1 MIKEYVGYID
11 IFSKEECIDIV
22 NRIDSLRKEWI
33 NLGSYDI
40 KDGIIGYP
48 PLWTLGAA
56 SYRDGVKSL
65 KIYHKLKTKE
75 NETLIDNFSDV
86 YDRLL
91 DKIVPVIGD
100 SKLEN
105 SLALPGFHIFA
116 EKNTVKEKV
125 SVKITDDLFRHI
137 HKDGLNDLHYDHLSK
152 IYSNVDINKIISITV
167 SVQLPLMGSGIC
179 IWDESVSKLH
189 SNDSFAKEIIDEK
202 IYSEYPGGEPHIVPY
217 ELGSAFCFSGG
228 FDHQIAPNCTGYPGD
243 RRITLQAH
251 GIVCDGAWRLF
262 F

>member
-1 MIKEYVGYID
+1 MVKEYVGYID
-11 IFSKEECIDIV
+11 IFNKEECSDIV
-22 NRIDSLRKEWI
+22 NRIDSLREEWI

-56 SYRDGVKSL
+56 SYRDSLKSL
-65 KIYHKLKTKE
+65 KIYHKLKVKE
-75 NETLIDNFSDV
+75 NETLLNNFSDV
-86 YDRLL
+86 YDKLL
-91 DKIVPVIGD
+91 SKLTPVIGD
-100 SKLEN
+100 CKLED

-116 EKNTVKEKV
+116 EKNTIKEKV

-137 HKDGLNDLHYDHLSK
+137 HKDRLNHLHYDHLSK

-167 SVQLPLMGSGIC
+167 SVALPLMGSGIC
-179 IWDESVSKLH
+179 IWDDSVREF
-189 SNDSFAKEIIDEK
+189 NYAEGFAKEIIDEK
-202 IYSEYPGGEPHIVPY
+202 IYSEYPEGEPYVVPY
-217 ELGSAFCFSGG
+217 ELGTAFCFSGE
-228 FDHQIAPNCTGYPGD
+228 FDHQIAPSCTGYPGD

-251 GIVCDGAWRLF
+251 GILCDGAWRLF